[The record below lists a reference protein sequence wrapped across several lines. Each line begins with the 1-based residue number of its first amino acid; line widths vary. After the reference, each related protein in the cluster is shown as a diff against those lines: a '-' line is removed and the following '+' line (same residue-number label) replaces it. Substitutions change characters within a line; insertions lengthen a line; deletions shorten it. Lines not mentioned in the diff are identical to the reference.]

1 MHGWRFVQFVQ
12 PMGIKMAKGKK
23 RKRIFK
29 LLLWLFLIFL
39 GLTLFPVVLYK
50 FVHPPITPLMILR
63 GFEIDKKTDYKWIPI
78 KKMSPNLFQAALAAE
93 DDTFLKH
100 HGFDFRAIKLA
111 YESNQKSKRT
121 KGGSTISQQTAK
133 NVFLWP
139 HRDFVRKGFEAWF
152 TVLIEFIW
160 GKERIMETYLNVV
173 EFGPG
178 IYGVEAA
185 SLKYFGKHADKLS
198 KYEAASLISVLPNP
212 HIYKVLKPSAYTQRY
227 RNAILRRMGY
237 IPKVKFE

>member
-1 MHGWRFVQFVQ
+1 
-12 PMGIKMAKGKK
+12 MAKGKK
-23 RKRIFK
+23 RKRLLKI
-29 LLLWLFLIFL
+29 LLWFLLVFIIITVL
-39 GLTLFPVVLYK
+39 PVFFYK
-50 FVHPPITPLMILR
+50 FVHPPVTPLMVLR
-63 GFEIDKKTDYKWIPI
+63 GFETDKKTDYQWIPI
-78 KKMSPNLFQAALAAE
+78 EKMSPNLFQAALAAE
-93 DDTFLKH
+93 DDTFMKH

-139 HRDFVRKGFEAWF
+139 HRDFVRKGLEAWF

-160 GKERIMETYLNVV
+160 GKERIMETYMNVV

-178 IYGVEAA
+178 VYGVEAA
-185 SLKYFGKHADKLS
+185 SLKYFNKHAAKLS

-212 HIYKVLKPSAYTQRY
+212 NIYKVLKPSAYTQRY
-227 RNAILRRMGY
+227 RGAIMRRMDR
-237 IPKVKFE
+237 IPKVKFD

>member
-1 MHGWRFVQFVQ
+1 
-12 PMGIKMAKGKK
+12 MAKGKK

-29 LLLWLFLIFL
+29 ILLWFLLIFIFI
-39 GLTLFPVVLYK
+39 TVFPVFLYK
-50 FVHPPITPLMILR
+50 FVHPPITPLMVLR
-63 GFEIDKKTDYKWIPI
+63 GFETDKKTDYKWIPI
-78 KKMSPNLFQAALAAE
+78 EKMSHNLFQAALAAE
-93 DDTFLKH
+93 DDTFMKH

-139 HRDFVRKGFEAWF
+139 HRDFVRKGLEAWF
-152 TVLIEFIW
+152 TVLIEFVW
-160 GKERIMETYLNVV
+160 GKERIMETYMNVV

-178 IYGVEAA
+178 VYGVEAA
-185 SLKYFGKHADKLS
+185 SLKYFNKHAAKLS

-212 HIYKVLKPSAYTQRY
+212 NIYKVLKPSAYTQRY
-227 RNAILRRMGY
+227 RNAIVRRMDR
-237 IPKVKFE
+237 ITKVKFD